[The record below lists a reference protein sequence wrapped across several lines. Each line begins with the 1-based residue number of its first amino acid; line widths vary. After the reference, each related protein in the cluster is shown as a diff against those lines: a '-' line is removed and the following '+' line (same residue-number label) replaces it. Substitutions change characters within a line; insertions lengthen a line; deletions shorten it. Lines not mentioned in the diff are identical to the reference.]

1 MGSNFL
7 MVTKLVSSKADNFS
21 EAISQKVEDFF
32 FLSCASKVCFISC
45 KTYTNYKCFRFYLI
59 SGLA

>member
-32 FLSCASKVCFISC
+32 FYLVLPKFVLLVTKHIQIINVLGFI
-45 KTYTNYKCFRFYLI
+45 
-59 SGLA
+59 